1 MILWIKGKAY
11 LNKEIKEVCINF
23 DRRIKEIKSIC
34 KPDIDL
40 PQGTLILPGAIDLHT
55 HIRGLKLSYKED
67 VVSGTSEASYGG
79 VTLIGDMPNTIPF
92 VNTVETITT
101 KLKEFEYYSRVDY
114 FVYSGVTKDLE
125 KVDKL
130 PIAGYKIFPEDLE
143 KEETFEVL
151 KSRKL
156 KILHPEVP
164 LALKSN
170 RKLRLNIWYE
180 IGALYY
186 VKDYQNVHITHA
198 TNIRTVRF
206 AKELGFTV
214 DITPHHLLVNGEKD
228 CLTKANPPI
237 RDINERLW
245 LLQAISE
252 VDTIVSDHAPHAS
265 FEKLQPYEVCP
276 PGIAAVSFTVP
287 FILTLVSKGIISI
300 DRVVELISTNPA
312 RILNIP
318 YGEIKENNYAN
329 FTIIQFNDWRYSTKY
344 SKVIETPLDGF
355 PLKASVYMT
364 IVQGKASNLEGEV
377 FPVKGINPFGE
388 DK

>member
-101 KLKEFEYYSRVDY
+101 KLKEVEYYSRVDY

-186 VKDYQNVHITHA
+186 VKAYQNVHITHA
-198 TNIRTVRF
+198 TNIRTVRL

-228 CLTKANPPI
+228 CLTKVNPPI

-287 FILTLVSKGIISI
+287 FTLTLVSKGIISI
-300 DRVVELISTNPA
+300 DRAVELISTNPA

-318 YGEIKENNYAN
+318 YGDIKENNYAN

-344 SKVIETPLDGF
+344 SRVIETPLDGF

>member
-11 LNKEIKEVCINF
+11 LNMEIKEVCINF

-55 HIRGLKLSYKED
+55 HIRGLQLSYKED

-114 FVYSGVTKDLE
+114 SVYSGVTKDFE

-164 LALKSN
+164 LALKGN

-186 VKDYQNVHITHA
+186 VKAYQNVHITHA
-198 TNIRTVRF
+198 TNIRTVRL

-214 DITPHHLLVNGEKD
+214 DMTPHHLLVNGEKD
-228 CLTKANPPI
+228 CLTKVNPPI

-265 FEKLQPYEVCP
+265 FEKLQPYEICP

-300 DRVVELISTNPA
+300 DRAVKLISTNPA

-355 PLKASVYMT
+355 PLNASVYMT

-388 DK
+388 NK